1 MPAAGANGGGCR
13 GLAPVGRVS
22 ALPRGRGAR
31 HPGGMPLSA
40 SELHRRGV
48 EAANSRRFAAARR
61 ALTTASARTDDP
73 DLRARIDGTLAYVL
87 AQTGR
92 PVDAERLCRDALER
106 TGLRVETTALLSGQ
120 LGTLLMH
127 AGRLAEA
134 ESMLTRAIDAIGAE
148 PTETT
153 EPTTTETTEL
163 ANCLMNRSIVRMQRH
178 ELDACIADLQ
188 RAVAVYQ
195 ANGDE
200 EPLAEARHNL
210 GYAALLGGDLVTALT
225 LMTRS
230 RPTLAAVS
238 DLAAAISDLD
248 RAEVL
253 RDAGLTTEAEALLAQ
268 VSRAFGAQRMRQ
280 ARGEAEFHLARSLL
294 RHDPGAAERAARTAF
309 RRFTSLDNQSWA
321 ARAAA
326 VRLEAQQRSRP
337 LRPIDRA
344 EFARTAMALERS
356 GFRTEAAG
364 LRLSARRDG
373 SGRMP
378 RLDPAAS
385 TPLRLRAQEVRAARA
400 SASGRDHDALRAAA
414 EGLDLLTAWQKSFGA
429 LDLQASVAMHGAD
442 LMFAGLS
449 AAARLG
455 DPAVLFEWSERAR
468 HLSQQVAPVRPPH
481 DEALAVDLSELRM
494 LRADLAGQ
502 DWTTDA
508 RVRSLRD
515 RVRERQWTT
524 TGSGGTRDRLG
535 LAAAMAA
542 LRPDTAVLSSVF
554 TGTDLHAVVVTASG
568 ATIVDLSW
576 SRVLSALDG
585 LRADLDM
592 AALTRGGQ
600 MGDVTQGALDA
611 RLRVLDAELLV
622 PMRRAAPDAAR
633 LVITVPGALGGVP
646 WAMLPSMAGTP
657 FTLATSVSR
666 WLAVHNSSRASAPSV
681 GFAAGPR
688 VPRAEEEVRLAAAAW
703 ATGAGEP
710 RILGDEDA
718 AVATVTALAADV
730 DVLHIAA
737 HGRHAVDNPLFS
749 GFELT
754 DGTLFGYDVD
764 LIPHVPATVI
774 LSACEL
780 GRSSV
785 RWGEE
790 ALGMTR
796 VWLHAGADC
805 VIAAP
810 VSVPDDVACELL
822 SAVHAGLARGVA
834 PAVAL
839 AAASDSTGLRAPFQ
853 CHGNGF

>member
-1 MPAAGANGGGCR
+1 
-13 GLAPVGRVS
+13 
-22 ALPRGRGAR
+22 
-31 HPGGMPLSA
+31 MPLSA

-48 EAANSRRFAAARR
+48 EAANARRFTRARR
-61 ALTTASARTDDP
+61 ALDAASARTDDP
-73 DLRARIDGTLAYVL
+73 DLLARIDGTTAYVL
-87 AQTGR
+87 AQTGE
-92 PVDAERLCRDALER
+92 PSAAEQLCREALR
-106 TGLRVETTALLSGQ
+106 RAGLSDETVTVLSGQ
-120 LGTLLMH
+120 LGVLLMQS
-127 AGRLAEA
+127 GRLDEA
-134 ESMLTRAIDAIGAE
+134 ETMLTSAIDALTAVGAE
-148 PTETT
+148 SI
-153 EPTTTETTEL
+153 EL
-163 ANCLMNRSIVRMQRH
+163 ANCLMNRSVVRMQRH
-178 ELDACIADLQ
+178 ELEACTADLR
-188 RAVAVYQ
+188 RAVAVYE
-195 ANGDE
+195 AADAA

-210 GYAALLGGDLVTALT
+210 GYAALLGGDLVTALS

-230 RPTLAAVS
+230 RPTLAAAS

-253 RDAGLTTEAEALLAQ
+253 RDAGLTTEAEALLSTVA
-268 VSRAFGAQRMRQ
+268 REFGAQRMRQ
-280 ARGEAEFHLARSLL
+280 ARAEAEFHLARSLL
-294 RHDPGAAERAARTAF
+294 RHDPPAAERAARAAA
-309 RRFTSLDNQSWA
+309 RRFSSLQNRAWA
-321 ARAAA
+321 ARADA
-326 VRLEAQQRSRP
+326 VRLEAWQRSRP
-337 LRPIDRA
+337 QRPPEA
-344 EFARTAMALERS
+344 SEYARTAKILERS

-378 RLDPAAS
+378 RVDPAAP
-385 TPLRLRAQEVRAARA
+385 TPLRLHAQEVRAARA
-400 SASGRDHDALRAAA
+400 AGFGRDRDALRAAA
-414 EGLDLLTAWQKSFGA
+414 EGLDLLTAWQRSFGA
-429 LDLQASVAMHGAD
+429 LDLQASVAMHGSD

-449 AAARLG
+449 AAARLR

-481 DEALAVDLSELRM
+481 EESLSVDLAELRM
-494 LRADLAGQ
+494 LRAELAGQ

-508 RVRSLRD
+508 RVRTLRD
-515 RVRERQWTT
+515 RVRERQWAT
-524 TGSGGTRDRLG
+524 TGSGGTRDRLD

-542 LRPDTAVLSSVF
+542 LGSDTAVLAYVF

-568 ATIVDLSW
+568 ATIVDVSW
-576 SRVLSALDG
+576 SRVWSALDG

-592 AALTRGGQ
+592 AALTRGGL
-600 MGDVTQGALDA
+600 MGAVTERALSA
-611 RLRVLDAELLV
+611 RLDVLDTELLAPV
-622 PMRRAAPDAAR
+622 RRAAASAR
-633 LVITVPGALGGVP
+633 KLVITVPGALGGVP
-646 WAMLPSMAGTP
+646 WAMLPGMAGTP

-666 WLAVHNSSRASAPSV
+666 WLAVNSSSRTSAPIRGRGASEDPAGVFEESFTGDPGTVRTGESGLLARV

-688 VPRAEEEVRLAAAAW
+688 VPRAGEEVRRAAGAW
-703 ATGAGEP
+703 TAGET
-710 RILGDEDA
+710 RILEGPDA
-718 AVATVTALAADV
+718 TVAAVTALATEV

-749 GFELT
+749 GFELA

-764 LIPHVPATVI
+764 LVPQVPATVI

-810 VSVPDDVACELL
+810 VVVPDDVACELL
-822 SAVHAGLARGVA
+822 SAVHAGIAGGSA

-839 AAASDSTGLRAPFQ
+839 AAASDATGLRAPFQ

>member
-1 MPAAGANGGGCR
+1 
-13 GLAPVGRVS
+13 
-22 ALPRGRGAR
+22 
-31 HPGGMPLSA
+31 MPLSA
-40 SELHRRGV
+40 NELHRRGV
-48 EAANSRRFAAARR
+48 EAANARRFTQARR
-61 ALTTASARTDDP
+61 ALDAASARTDEP
-73 DLRARIDGTLAYVL
+73 DLRARIDGTVAYVL
-87 AQTGR
+87 AQTGE
-92 PVDAERLCRDALER
+92 PAAAEQLCRAALTR
-106 TGLRVETTALLSGQ
+106 SGLGAETITVLSGQ

-127 AGRLAEA
+127 GGRLDEA
-134 ESMLTRAIDAIGAE
+134 ETMLTQAIDTFTEIGVE
-148 PTETT
+148 SI
-153 EPTTTETTEL
+153 EL
-163 ANCLMNRSIVRMQRH
+163 ANCLMNRSVMRMQRH
-178 ELDACIADLQ
+178 ELDACTADLR
-188 RAVAVYQ
+188 RAVAVYE
-195 ANGDE
+195 ATGDE

-230 RPTLAAVS
+230 RPTLAATS
-238 DLAAAISDLD
+238 DLAAAISDQD

-253 RDAGLTTEAEALLAQ
+253 RDAGLTTEAEALLGQ
-268 VSRAFGAQRMRQ
+268 VAREFGAQRMRQ
-280 ARGEAEFHLARSLL
+280 ARAEAEFHLSRSLL
-294 RHDPGAAERAARTAF
+294 RHDPPAAERAARTAA
-309 RRFTSLDNQSWA
+309 RRFRALDNATWA
-321 ARAAA
+321 ARADA
-326 VRLEAQQRSRP
+326 VRLEAQQRARP
-337 LRPIDRA
+337 QRA
-344 EFARTAMALERS
+344 IASTEFARTAEALERS

-373 SGRMP
+373 TGRMP
-378 RLDPAAS
+378 RLDAAAP

-400 SASGRDHDALRAAA
+400 TAAGRHRDALRAAA
-414 EGLDLLTAWQKSFGA
+414 DGLDLLSAWQRSFGA
-429 LDLQASVAMHGAD
+429 LDLQASIAMHGSD
-442 LMFAGLS
+442 LVFAGLS

-481 DEALAVDLSELRM
+481 DAALADDLAELRM
-494 LRADLAGQ
+494 LRAELAGQ

-515 RVRERQWTT
+515 RVRDRQWAS

-535 LAAAMAA
+535 LADVTAV
-542 LRPDTAVLSSVF
+542 LPNDTAVLSYVF
-554 TGTDLHAVVVTASG
+554 TGTELYAVVVTASG
-568 ATIVDLSW
+568 ATIVALSW
-576 SRVLSALDG
+576 PRVRSALDG

-592 AALTRGGQ
+592 AALTRGGV
-600 MGDVTQGALDA
+600 MGAVTERALVS
-611 RLRVLDAELLV
+611 RLQALDAELVV
-622 PMRRAAPDAAR
+622 PARRAASGAVS

-646 WAMLPSMAGTP
+646 WAMLPGMAGTP

-666 WLAVHNSSRASAPSV
+666 WFAVHDSARTRVPTPRA

-688 VPRAEEEVRLAAAAW
+688 VPRADEEVRRAAAAW
-703 ATGAGEP
+703 TRGASTPQTLEGPDATV
-710 RILGDEDA
+710 A
-718 AVATVTALAADV
+718 AVTALAAEV

-764 LIPHVPATVI
+764 LIPRVPATVI

-810 VSVPDDVACELL
+810 VAVPDDDACELL
-822 SAVHAGLARGVA
+822 SAVHRGLARGIA
-834 PAVAL
+834 PAFAL
-839 AAASDSTGLRAPFQ
+839 AAASESTGIRAPFQ
-853 CHGNGF
+853 CHGTGF